1 MGAIREAC
9 ERVANSGRFQAFIF
23 GVIVFNAIVLGLE
36 TYDAVD
42 DRIGGALAAANDA
55 CLGVFLVELA
65 IRIAAYGRRPQDFF
79 RDGWNVFDFVVIT
92 AALVPGLRQNATLL
106 RLVRLLRIV
115 RIISV
120 LPDVRVLLRG
130 MVRSLPP
137 IGSMAVLVVLLIYLY
152 GMVGWL
158 LFHAEDPGRWGNL
171 GDAMLNLF
179 VMLTLEE
186 WPRYMRAGMEI
197 HPWSWIYFVSYV
209 LVAGFLIINI
219 LIGIVINAMEGARR
233 EERATARAVRQ
244 ELLSARPSTRL
255 PSRSA
260 RRFARSTRSWPS
272 WCRPSATP
280 WTTWR
285 SDSAEMRL
293 GAGGLD
299 TVIGPSYGRPGG
311 TRDAPG
317 LTHLLGRDGACVPL
331 ARRCGHRG
339 RRRSGGLQRRRP
351 RRPGRG
357 RAERGHRQRR
367 VGRRGQR
374 ALRGAGGLSA
384 TRKPVLAPK
393 QPRCP
398 RGIRGIRELR
408 LCPCRGRLQ
417 WRQPRR
423 LGRGRP
429 HRGGWRRQQR
439 RCGQRPVRRGRR
451 ALGDRKPGL
460 GPKQS
465 RRPRRRPD
473 TRPLR
478 PCPGC
483 GRPQRRWA

>member
-1 MGAIREAC
+1 MRTFPSLMGHAMGAIREAC

-171 GDAMLNLF
+171 GDSMLNLF

-244 ELLSARPSTRL
+244 ELLSAKAEHEAARAEREAVRAEHEELAELVQTLRDTVEDLEERL
-255 PSRSA
+255 GGDAGPGPTGLTP
-260 RRFARSTRSWPS
+260 RST
-272 WCRPSATP
+272 
-280 WTTWR
+280 
-285 SDSAEMRL
+285 
-293 GAGGLD
+293 GV
-299 TVIGPSYGRPGG
+299 TVAQGHLN
-311 TRDAPG
+311 APG
-317 LTHLLGRDGACVPL
+317 SLHLFCRDGACVPL
-331 ARRCGHRG
+331 AWRAGYRAG
-339 RRRSGGLQRRRP
+339 RHSGRLQRRRP
-351 RRPGRG
+351 RRPGHG
-357 RAERGHRQRR
+357 RPERGHREHRVRR
-367 VGRRGQR
+367 WGQR
-374 ALRGAGGLSA
+374 PLRWRGRALGDG
-384 TRKPVLAPK
+384 KPVLAPK

-398 RGIRGIRELR
+398 RGVRGVRELR
-408 LCPCRGRLQ
+408 LCPRRGRLQ
-417 WRQPRR
+417 R
-423 LGRGRP
+423 
-429 HRGGWRRQQR
+429 
-439 RCGQRPVRRGRR
+439 
-451 ALGDRKPGL
+451 
-460 GPKQS
+460 
-465 RRPRRRPD
+465 
-473 TRPLR
+473 
-478 PCPGC
+478 
-483 GRPQRRWA
+483 